1 MNPVLRLACLIELP
15 LLLGMPLPADP
26 ALPAKN
32 SSATGVLSGTVK
44 DEKGK
49 PIKGASLHLEN
60 KLSGYKQTV
69 KTAADG
75 RFTFQN
81 LPFNEYHLETKA
93 PGMAPQHRNLE
104 VHSTLPQALDVVLFE
119 GQMTVVVEDQSSLVE
134 DHAASHLDV
143 DQSLID
149 KIPTASQ
156 SRAMESV
163 LLATPGF
170 VADENGRFH
179 FKGSHGQV
187 TYIIDGIPV
196 SDQVGAAS
204 SNGLDAS
211 NVDSLEVVT
220 GGISAEYGGKPAAV
234 VNMTTKTGLGQ
245 PGLAGDVAFGISR
258 FSALET
264 SLSLRGGTESFGYFA
279 TGSATRS
286 DRFLDPVSFGNYH
299 NQGSS
304 QRLFTRFDWLLSS
317 QDTLRFSVSGDKSD
331 RDVVNLPSQ
340 QLRGQDQRAATSDA
354 NLSLTWAHLI
364 DDRRSIET
372 TVFSRHADSE
382 LCPTIELQPG
392 FGGGGAD
399 FPIWIRQERRL
410 DNLGV
415 QVAYTQKLGSTTLKA
430 GLSHITYPIHE
441 HFRFAITDPSQVTDP
456 ADPLYP
462 YTPAGGGHIF
472 ALDGKVTPAFSS
484 AYVQSEWHTGPWFL
498 SAGLRLDRY
507 SQRDYA
513 KTELQPR
520 LGASYRVEST
530 RTVFRASYDRL
541 MITPENENLALSL
554 SQQARDLGALAGT
567 PAVPLK
573 PELQDSFTYGVE
585 QQIGQVGRASL
596 EYWEKKSDNAADN
609 EQFFNTGIQF
619 PIAAAHGIF
628 HGVNF
633 RLDLVPVKGF
643 SAYLSLGKTRALF
656 VTPTVGGLALD
667 TPDAPGVRFL
677 IDHDQKLAAQL
688 GLRYEGNGWY
698 AQSLARYDS
707 GLVAKDPA
715 QAAGNPDLE
724 FGIPFVRFDGGDGVW
739 RVRPRTTWDFSFGET
754 FKFSDKRSIQA
765 GVDLLN
771 AFDEKGLYNFL
782 STFGGTHVIP
792 PRTLALHLKYKF

>member
-1 MNPVLRLACLIELP
+1 MSRLICVLSLPALFVPVLAANPAP
-15 LLLGMPLPADP
+15 LTTASAD
-26 ALPAKN
+26 
-32 SSATGVLSGTVK
+32 GLSGTVK
-44 DEKGK
+44 DEKGQ
-49 PIKGASLHLEN
+49 PIKGATLRLEN
-60 KLSGYKQTV
+60 KVSGFKQAA
-69 KTAADG
+69 KTDASG
-75 RFTFQN
+75 RFVFHN
-81 LPFNEYHLETKA
+81 IPFNEYHLEA
-93 PGMAPQHRNLE
+93 QAAGMVPLHRNLE
-104 VHSTLPQALDVVLFE
+104 VHTTLPQNLDLVLLE
-119 GQMTVVVEDQSSLVE
+119 GQMTVVVEDKSSLVE

-187 TYIIDGIPV
+187 TYVIDGVPV

-211 NVDSLEVVT
+211 NVESLEVVT

-245 PGLAGDVAFGISR
+245 PGLAGDVTFGASR

-264 SLSLRGGTESFGYFA
+264 SLSLKGGTDSFGYFA
-279 TGSATRS
+279 TGSASRS
-286 DRFLDPVSFGNYH
+286 DRFLDPVSFENLH

-304 QRLFTRFDWLLSS
+304 KRIFTRFDWLLSS
-317 QDTLRFSVSGDKSD
+317 QDTLRFSVSGGNSN

-340 QLRGQDQRAATSDA
+340 QLRGQDQRVASSDA

-364 DDRRSIET
+364 DDSRSLET
-372 TVFSRHADSE
+372 TVFSRHATSE
-382 LCPTIELQPG
+382 LRPTIELSQG
-392 FGGGGAD
+392 FTAGGAD
-399 FPIWIRQERRL
+399 FPIWINQNRTL
-410 DNLGV
+410 DNLGA
-415 QVAYTQKLGSTTLKA
+415 QVAYTQKFGNTTLKA

-441 HFRFAITDPSQVTDP
+441 NFRFAITDPNQVSNP
-456 ADPLYP
+456 GDPLYP
-462 YTPAGGGHIF
+462 FTPAGGGHIF
-472 ALDGKVTPAFSS
+472 TFDDKVTPTFSS
-484 AYVQSEWHTGPWFL
+484 AYMQSEWHTGPWFL

-507 SQRDYA
+507 TQRDFSQ
-513 KTELQPR
+513 TELQPR
-520 LGASYRVEST
+520 IGLSNRVEATS
-530 RTVFRASYDRL
+530 TVFRASYDRL
-541 MITPENENLALSL
+541 MITPENEFLALSL

-573 PELQDSFTYGVE
+573 PELQNSFTYGVE
-585 QQIGQVGRASL
+585 QQIGQVGRVSL
-596 EYWEKKSDNAADN
+596 EYWEKKSDNSADN

-628 HGVNF
+628 HGVNL
-633 RLDLVPVKGF
+633 RLDLVPMKGF

-667 TPDAPGVRFL
+667 TPEAPGVRFL
-677 IDHDQKLAAQL
+677 IDHDQKLAAQM
-688 GLRYEGNGWY
+688 GLRFERNDWY
-698 AQSLARYDS
+698 VQSLARYDS
-707 GLVAKDPA
+707 GLVAKDPSEA
-715 QAAGNPDLE
+715 IGNSDLE
-724 FGIPFVRFDGGDGVW
+724 FGIPFVRFDSGDGVW
-739 RVRPRTTWDFSFGET
+739 RVKPRTTWDFSFGET
-754 FKFSDKRSIQA
+754 FKLGEKRSLQA

-771 AFDEKGLYNFL
+771 AFDKKGLYNFL

-792 PRTLALHLKYKF
+792 PRTLALHLKLRF

>member
-1 MNPVLRLACLIELP
+1 MQRHLYFL
-15 LLLGMPLPADP
+15 
-26 ALPAKN
+26 ALPSLFLTVLTAKAAPLAA
-32 SSATGVLSGTVK
+32 ATAGALSGTVK
-44 DEKGK
+44 DEKGQ
-49 PIKGASLHLEN
+49 PIKGAILRLGN
-60 KLSGYKQTV
+60 KVSGFKQTAR
-69 KTAADG
+69 TDASG
-75 RFTFQN
+75 RFVFHN
-81 LPFNEYHLETKA
+81 LPFNEYHLEIQA
-93 PGMAPQHRNLE
+93 AGMVPQHRNLE
-104 VHSTLPQALDVVLFE
+104 VHSTLPQVLDLVLLE
-119 GQMTVVVEDQSSLVE
+119 GQMTVVVEDKSSLVE

-143 DQSLID
+143 DQNLID

-170 VADENGRFH
+170 IADENGRFH

-187 TYIIDGIPV
+187 TYVIDGVPV

-211 NVDSLEVVT
+211 NVESLEVVT

-245 PGLAGDVAFGISR
+245 PGLAGDVTFGASR

-264 SLSLRGGTESFGYFA
+264 SLSVKGGTDSFGYFA
-279 TGSATRS
+279 TASANRS
-286 DRFLDPVSFGNYH
+286 HRFLDPVSFENLH

-304 QRLFTRFDWLLSS
+304 KRFFSRFDWLLSS
-317 QDTLRFSVSGDKSD
+317 KDTLRFSVSGGRSN

-340 QLRGQDQRAATSDA
+340 QGRGQDQRAASTDV
-354 NLSLTWAHLI
+354 NFSLTWAHLI
-364 DDRRSIET
+364 DDNRNLET
-372 TVFSRHADSE
+372 TVFSRHATSE
-382 LCPTIELQPG
+382 LRPTNGLPEG
-392 FGGGGAD
+392 FSAGGAD
-399 FPIWIRQERRL
+399 FPIWIHQNRSL

-415 QVAYTQKLGSTTLKA
+415 QVAYTQKLGATTLKA

-441 HFRFAITDPSQVTDP
+441 NFRFAITDPNQVVDS

-472 ALDGKVTPAFSS
+472 TFDDKVTPTFSS

-498 SAGLRLDRY
+498 SAGFRLDRY
-507 SQRDYA
+507 VQRDFS

-520 LGASYRVEST
+520 LGLSYRVEAT
-530 RTVFRASYDRL
+530 QTVFRASFDRL

-567 PAVPLK
+567 PAVPLE
-573 PELQDSFTYGVE
+573 PELQNSFTYGVE
-585 QQIGQVGRASL
+585 QQIGQMGRVSL
-596 EYWEKKSDNAADN
+596 EYWEKKSGNAADN

-619 PIAAAHGIF
+619 PIAAAHGLF
-628 HGVNF
+628 HGVNL
-633 RLDLVPVKGF
+633 RLDLAPGKGF
-643 SAYLSLGKTRALF
+643 TTYLSLGKTRALF
-656 VTPTVGGLALD
+656 VTPTVGGLLLD
-667 TPDAPGVRFL
+667 SPDAPGVRFL

-688 GLRYEGNGWY
+688 GLRFEHNDWY
-698 AQSLARYDS
+698 VQSLARYDS
-707 GLVAKDPA
+707 GLVAKDPVEA
-715 QAAGNPDLE
+715 IGNPDLE

-739 RVRPRTTWDFSFGET
+739 RVKPRTTWDFSFGET
-754 FKFSDKRSIQA
+754 FKFSEKRSLQA

-792 PRTLALHLKYKF
+792 PRTLAVHLKYRF